1 MTRARGCHEDS
12 EHWLDYV
19 YILRVETVRFLKDQI
34 WYGREREKSRMI
46 LKFLYGLLVNDNFTQ
61 AQNHRKP

>member
-1 MTRARGCHEDS
+1 MTRARGCHENG

-34 WYGREREKSRMI
+34 WYGREREKSRMVQGFW
-46 LKFLYGLLVNDNFTQ
+46 LKQLEE
-61 AQNHRKP
+61 

>member
-46 LKFLYGLLVNDNFTQ
+46 QGFWLKQLEE
-61 AQNHRKP
+61 